1 MKLIL
6 VFPLYFEQ
14 MEMLPMMGDYTVTT
28 VNDHMVIL
36 CQHYMGAES
45 RAESS
50 LKNFEWFS
58 YWYKKIGSQVR
69 KSLDFFR
76 SWSVLLFSTDFGKWI
91 PVSGFSGL

>member
-36 CQHYMGAES
+36 CQHYGMGTYF
-45 RAESS
+45 
-50 LKNFEWFS
+50 NV
-58 YWYKKIGSQVR
+58 I
-69 KSLDFFR
+69 KSHC
-76 SWSVLLFSTDFGKWI
+76 VGGTT
-91 PVSGFSGL
+91 